1 MAKNKKNTTDSRY
14 TVELEEVLSYMTG
27 VLLDEFPTDVL
38 TAPYLVLSILDNRN
52 SHANL
57 ILDNCLMSNNLDEL
71 KEVYVTA
78 LNEHMKP
85 QLKSNSMVFDKELTG
100 ILSAAISEAE
110 KMNTSSVGTEHVLLA
125 LLNKEYGFQET
136 KVFDQFKIEY
146 DFIFSKC
153 KPSSTDIVPSKSTL
167 KPKKLSSLPKPNN
180 YNPIPP
186 KSAVNTKT
194 VSSMASSNS
203 YIKQFTT
210 NLNKMAKNGEIDD
223 VIGRDKEIMEMI
235 KAMSRRKKNNV
246 VLVGDGGCGKTA
258 ICYGLANM
266 IERGEVPPIMEGK
279 QIVMLNVMALVGG
292 THFRG
297 MFEERIKGLFDEL
310 SASDKYILFIDD
322 IHTVL
327 KSGSKEKDT
336 DISGV
341 IGNVLTEGNI
351 KIIATTTFKEYRN
364 TIEINQS
371 ISRKLQKIVIE
382 PMNIEQTIQVLK
394 QNKKYYE
401 DFHHVKY
408 TEEAIRKSA
417 ELADRYIND
426 RKLPDAA
433 IDLIDL
439 AGAKTSLINREPIEI
454 QNTKKRLKQIDV
466 EKDNALNSGNFE
478 AIDALNI
485 EENVLLSDLA
495 DYKRDIKNLK
505 YKTIKITEDDI
516 ADVVAEVTHIPVT
529 KLSSNEKE
537 KIAHLDETLKQSIIG
552 QDEAIDDVCR
562 IIKRNRVGLSN
573 KSKCMGVILAIG
585 ESGCGK
591 TLMAKKIAEQVFGDE
606 NALVRIDMSEY
617 SEKSSV
623 AKLLGSSPGYVGFEN
638 GGQLTEA
645 IKHHQ
650 YCVLLL
656 DEIEKADQEVYN
668 IFLQLFDEGR
678 LTDSAGQV
686 VDFKNVIV
694 IMTSNVGTKRAIE
707 MGIGT
712 GFVHNA
718 SNNKKSILEKEL
730 KKKFAPEFLNRI
742 DKIIYFNN
750 LTEDNLKNIV
760 KLEINKFNSRLNNI
774 KYNIIYSDDVI
785 NYLHKEAIKKK
796 EFGARPI
803 IRLIQDN
810 LEDKIT
816 DLMLSHDYKPHYT
829 FSASCVGNQVVVR

>member
-1 MAKNKKNTTDSRY
+1 MAQNKKNTTDSKY

-57 ILDNCLMSNNLDEL
+57 ILDNCLMSNNMDEL

-100 ILSAAISEAE
+100 ILAAAISEAE

-153 KPSSTDIVPSKSTL
+153 KPSSTNIVPSKSPL
-167 KPKKLSSLPKPNN
+167 KPKKPSSLPKQNN
-180 YNPIPP
+180 YSPIPP

-194 VSSMASSNS
+194 VTSMASPNS

-266 IERGEVPPIMEGK
+266 IERGDVPPIMEGK

-310 SASDKYILFIDD
+310 SASDKYILLIDD

-408 TEEAIRKSA
+408 TEGAIRKSA

-454 QNTKKRLKQIDV
+454 QNTKKRIKQIDI
-466 EKDNALNSGNFE
+466 EKDNALNSGDFE

-562 IIKRNRVGLSN
+562 IIKRNRVGLGN

-707 MGIGT
+707 MGSGT
-712 GFVHNA
+712 GFVQDA

-760 KLEINKFNSRLNNI
+760 KLEVNKFNSRLNNI